1 MRVTLLLYGSL
12 ETISG
17 GFLYDRKLVHYLSQ
31 QGDEV
36 QVVSLPWVAYPLG
49 LALNFSFAL
58 YRHLLELEPEVIL
71 EDELAHP
78 SLVGLNRLLK
88 RQRPIPI
95 FTIVH
100 HLRSSESRPAW
111 QNHGYRQ
118 VEKAYLQSVD
128 GCIYNSRTTRLE
140 VEKVLGSGK
149 NGVVAYP
156 GGDIFP
162 TLPSAR
168 QIVARAL
175 APGPLRVVFVGN
187 VISRKGLDLLLT
199 GLAGLAS
206 NDWVLTVVG
215 SRSADPAYLRHIQ
228 RQIRRLNLENRVTF
242 TGSLSDQDLADHLG
256 QSHILAVPSRYEGFG
271 IVYLEGMALGL
282 PALATTAGAAPE
294 LITHRQDGFLVAPED
309 PAAITRTLEILLQDR
324 DRLAAM
330 GLAAQARFRA
340 HPSWQDTC
348 ARIRRFLLQYRE
360 Q

>member
-1 MRVTLLLYGSL
+1 MRVTLILYGSL

-17 GFLYDRKLVHYLSQ
+17 GFLYDRKLVQYLAQ

-49 LALNFSFAL
+49 LALNCSPAL
-58 YRHLLELEPEVIL
+58 YRHLLELDPEVIL

-78 SLVGLNRLLK
+78 ALFGLNRLLK
-88 RQRPIPI
+88 RRHSIPI

-111 QNHGYRQ
+111 QNHGYRR

-140 VEKVLGSGK
+140 VEKVLESGK

-156 GGDIFP
+156 GGDHFP
-162 TLPSAR
+162 RLPSAR
-168 QIVARAL
+168 QIVARAS
-175 APGPLRVVFVGN
+175 APGPLRILFVGN

-199 GLAGLAS
+199 GLAGLDS

-215 SRSADPAYLRHIQ
+215 ALSSDPVYFRLIQ
-228 RQIRRLNLENRVTF
+228 GQIRRLNLENHITF
-242 TGSLSDQDLADHLG
+242 TDSLADEALADYLRHC
-256 QSHILAVPSRYEGFG
+256 HIMAVPSRYEGFG
-271 IVYLEGMALGL
+271 IVYLEGMAFGL
-282 PALATTAGAAPE
+282 PALATTAGAAAE
-294 LITHRQDGFLVAPED
+294 LITHRQDGFLVSPAD
-309 PAAITRTLEILLQDR
+309 PAAITRCLEILLRDR

-340 HPSWQDTC
+340 HPGWQDTC
-348 ARIRRFLLQYRE
+348 ARIRQFLLQYH
-360 Q
+360 